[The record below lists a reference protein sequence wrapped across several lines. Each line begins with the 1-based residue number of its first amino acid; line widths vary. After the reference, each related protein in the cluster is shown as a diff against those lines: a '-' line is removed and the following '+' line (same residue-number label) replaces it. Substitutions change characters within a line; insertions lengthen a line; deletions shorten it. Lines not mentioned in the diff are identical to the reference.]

1 MEIPLNLPGSPRDAP
16 LHGGP
21 GAGPRGRSH
30 GFYGLDCDGFFVDFR
45 MFFRMF
51 MMVYDGWWWLM
62 IVSMMELKWW
72 LRDDLFMMIC
82 MIVYDGFWLFMMV
95 CVFEM
100 FGGCDWDLRRC
111 KSEVLGE
118 LLRQKWQDSLRCLMS
133 WGQISDHPKGIVGMI
148 PKSGQIA
155 SFDLFGIW
163 GWNSCWSQWHEA
175 AEWVN
180 LLGIPEIHSDLPWL
194 PWPLKRHESTFTV
207 KIYTRLLQAM
217 SVGCFYMF
225 HPNLHLAS

>member
-1 MEIPLNLPGSPRDAP
+1 
-16 LHGGP
+16 
-21 GAGPRGRSH
+21 
-30 GFYGLDCDGFFVDFR
+30 LDCDGFLWILGCFLGCLWW
-45 MFFRMF
+45 F

-155 SFDLFGIW
+155 SFDLSGSEGETLADHSGMKRQS
-163 GWNSCWSQWHEA
+163 GWISWASQ
-175 AEWVN
+175 
-180 LLGIPEIHSDLPWL
+180 
-194 PWPLKRHESTFTV
+194 RFTV
-207 KIYTRLLQAM
+207 TYRDFVTIETTWIDVY
-217 SVGCFYMF
+217 C
-225 HPNLHLAS
+225 